1 MDQRWLGYSFNLSY
15 FSYSSFLSYDF
26 WLEEIP
32 FSSQNEKRWSR
43 WVLLAISKRSISKF
57 NGWSCS
63 NNKQN
68 FQISYKFNTNESYYL
83 AYLFWLHKYSFEKI
97 ILLIVMNSIII
108 LKKCGLS
115 DFSLILFGILR
126 ILVLSQM
133 KMNNFHVSIAIDS
146 FIRGKDIL
154 IHSGYN
160 RKLVIWHRRI

>member
-1 MDQRWLGYSFNLSY
+1 MDQRWLGYSFNLSD

-43 WVLLAISKRSISKF
+43 WVLLAISKWSISEF
-57 NGWSCS
+57 NGRNCS

-83 AYLFWLHKYSFEKI
+83 TYFFYYKSIHSKK
-97 ILLIVMNSIII
+97 LLKVMIKNSIRSD
-108 LKKCGLS
+108 LS
-115 DFSLILFGILR
+115 LVLFGILR

-133 KMNNFHVSIAIDS
+133 KTNNSHVSIATDS